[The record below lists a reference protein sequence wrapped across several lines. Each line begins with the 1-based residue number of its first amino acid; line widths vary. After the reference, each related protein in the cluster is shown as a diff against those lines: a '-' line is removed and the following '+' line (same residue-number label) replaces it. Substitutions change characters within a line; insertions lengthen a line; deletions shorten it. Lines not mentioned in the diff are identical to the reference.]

1 MRNSIHRYRQRDY
14 GEQALIPLPT
24 HNVGDAHAQTSAEDG
39 VAGVVPHGV
48 VEVGFQMPI
57 HITTESHF
65 VDENNGNDNGKIY
78 SCGLPPKSAF
88 FYAFKLGIMHRDQ
101 VLSRVKE

>member
-14 GEQALIPLPT
+14 GEQALLSLPT

-65 VDENNGNDNGKIY
+65 VDENNGNDNAVNGV
-78 SCGLPPKSAF
+78 CFAENDTT
-88 FYAFKLGIMHRDQ
+88 RDHG
-101 VLSRVKE
+101 RKPRKPT